1 MYSVQELWGKILWRI
16 VNDDD
21 NNNGS
26 QTFFLNNFVSKNV
39 EYVVAR
45 VKRSVVFLNDNTWLI
60 LETLLVPL
68 LVPLPITE

>member
-1 MYSVQELWGKILWRI
+1 VQELWGKILWRI

-68 LVPLPITE
+68 LVPLPITK

>member
-1 MYSVQELWGKILWRI
+1 MWRGGKALWRM
-16 VNDDD
+16 VADNND
-21 NNNGS
+21 NNGS

-68 LVPLPITE
+68 LVPLPITK

>member
-1 MYSVQELWGKILWRI
+1 MQELWGKILWRI

-21 NNNGS
+21 DNNGS
-26 QTFFLNNFVSKNV
+26 QTFFLNKFVNKNV

-68 LVPLPITE
+68 LVPLPITK